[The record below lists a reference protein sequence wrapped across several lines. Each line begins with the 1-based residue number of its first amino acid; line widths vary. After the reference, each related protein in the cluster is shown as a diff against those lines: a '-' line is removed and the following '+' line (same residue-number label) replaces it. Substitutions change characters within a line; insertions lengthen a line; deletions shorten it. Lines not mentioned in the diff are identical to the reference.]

1 MSRISEEATSVQAI
15 GTEDGCNGDNFGEV
29 CRLWVQRIH
38 VEACIETCIEDM
50 CVGLKCIG
58 IEDRCWK
65 L

>member
-38 VEACIETCIEDM
+38 VEAIGTCIEDM
-50 CVGLKCIG
+50 YVGHKCIS